1 MYRVNRRWF
10 MQMALFSLLSGGLTR
25 CNGRQEDTAV
35 TTSTTRQILIIGAG
49 IAGLAAARRL
59 QEAGYAVTVLEGRGR
74 IGGRIWTD
82 RTWPGMALDMGAA
95 WIHGVNGNPIMTLA
109 EQFGVKTVRS
119 NYGNYQVYDGDGR
132 AFSRAEMAE
141 LEVVLTAVD
150 EVIEEAQSATGED
163 MPLATP
169 IAAAARDEE
178 LSKKQMIQL
187 HYVINSA
194 IEQEY
199 AADVDEL
206 SLWEWNQDE
215 EQVGHDVLF
224 PGGYDQI
231 VNRLAAGLDIRLNHI
246 VSQVFYG
253 DGGVTI
259 TTNQDTFRG
268 DRAIITVPLGVLQKG
283 TITFSPP
290 LPTWKQT
297 AVNRLRMGVLN
308 KTYLR
313 FPRQFWEQN
322 VELIGRMATPKGE
335 WAEFLN
341 VAYYTGQPVLVGF
354 NVADFGRALEPLPD
368 EEIVAGMMGALR
380 GMYGRDIPNPD
391 AWLIT
396 RWAADPFAYGS
407 YSFIPPGASGKDY
420 VALAHPVGEQL
431 FFAGEATNRA
441 HPATVHGAYLS
452 GQRAAREVME

>member
-1 MYRVNRRWF
+1 MI
-10 MQMALFSLLSGGLTR
+10 TPP
-25 CNGRQEDTAV
+25 
-35 TTSTTRQILIIGAG
+35 STPILIIGAG
-49 IAGLAAARRL
+49 MAGLAAARQL
-59 QEAGYAVTVLEGRGR
+59 QDAGYTVTVLEGRGR
-74 IGGRIWTD
+74 IGGRVWTD
-82 RTWPGMALDMGAA
+82 HTWPGIPLDMGAA
-95 WIHGVNGNPIMTLA
+95 WIHGVTGNPIMALA
-109 EQFGVKTVRS
+109 EQFGVKTARS
-119 NYGNYQVYDGDGR
+119 NYGNYQVYDGHGR
-132 AFSRAEMAE
+132 ALSHVEMAE
-141 LEVVLTAVD
+141 LEVMLTAVD
-150 EVIEEAQSATGED
+150 EVIADAQWSTDAD

-169 IAAAARDEE
+169 LASAAREE
-178 LSKKQMIQL
+178 KLTPAQMVQL

-215 EQVGHDVLF
+215 EQSGHDVLF

-246 VSQVFYG
+246 VSQVAYG

-259 TTNQDTFRG
+259 TTNQGVFHG
-268 DRAIITVPLGVLQKG
+268 NRAIVTVPLGVLQKG
-283 TITFSPP
+283 AITFSPP
-290 LPTWKQT
+290 LPAWKQ
-297 AVNRLRMGVLN
+297 AAIDRLRMGVLN

-313 FPRQFWEQN
+313 FPRQFWEQE
-322 VELIGRMATPKGE
+322 VELIGRMAAPKGE

-341 VAYYTGQPVLVGF
+341 IAYYTGQPVLVGF
-354 NVADFGRALEPLPD
+354 NVAHVGRALEPLAD
-368 EEIVAGMMGALR
+368 EEIVAGMMDALR
-380 GMYGRDIPNPD
+380 GMYGRAIPNPD

-407 YSFIPPGASGKDY
+407 YSFIPPGASGDDY
-420 VALAHPVGEQL
+420 VALARPVEGRL

-452 GQRAAREVME
+452 GLRAAGEVMEG

>member
-1 MYRVNRRWF
+1 M
-10 MQMALFSLLSGGLTR
+10 
-25 CNGRQEDTAV
+25 
-35 TTSTTRQILIIGAG
+35 TTPTSPQILIIGAG
-49 IAGLAAARRL
+49 MAGLAAARQL
-59 QEAGYAVTVLEGRGR
+59 QDAGYAVTVLEGRGR
-74 IGGRIWTD
+74 IGGRVWTD
-82 RTWPGMALDMGAA
+82 HTWPGIPLDMGAA
-95 WIHGVNGNPIMTLA
+95 WIHGVTGNPIMTLA
-109 EQFGVKTVRS
+109 EQFGVKTARS
-119 NYGNYQVYDGDGR
+119 NYDNYQVYDGHGR
-132 AFSRAEMAE
+132 ALSAAEMAE

-150 EVIEEAQSATGED
+150 ELIEDAQWATDAD

-169 IAAAARDEE
+169 LATAARDEE
-178 LSKKQMIQL
+178 LTSAQL
-187 HYVINSA
+187 LQLNYVINSA

-215 EQVGHDVLF
+215 EQSGHDVLF

-246 VSQVFYG
+246 VSQVVYG
-253 DGGVTI
+253 NGGVTI
-259 TTNQDTFRG
+259 TTNQGTFHG

-283 TITFSPP
+283 SITFSPP
-290 LPTWKQT
+290 LPAWKQ
-297 AVNRLRMGVLN
+297 AAIDRLRMGVLN

-313 FPRQFWEQN
+313 FPRQFWEQD
-322 VELIGRMATPKGE
+322 VELIGRMAAPKGE

-341 VAYYTGQPVLVGF
+341 IAYYTGQPVLVGF
-354 NVADFGRALEPLPD
+354 NVAHFGRALEPLPD

-407 YSFIPPGASGKDY
+407 YSFIQPGASGDDY
-420 VALAHPVGEQL
+420 AALARPVGEQL

-452 GQRAAREVME
+452 GLRAAGEVRG

>member
-1 MYRVNRRWF
+1 MI
-10 MQMALFSLLSGGLTR
+10 TPP
-25 CNGRQEDTAV
+25 
-35 TTSTTRQILIIGAG
+35 STYILIIGAG
-49 IAGLAAARRL
+49 MAGLAAARQL
-59 QEAGYAVTVLEGRGR
+59 QDAGYTVTVLEGRGR

-82 RTWPGMALDMGAA
+82 HTWPGIPLDMGAA
-95 WIHGVNGNPIMTLA
+95 WIHGVTGNPIMALA
-109 EQFGVKTVRS
+109 EQFGVKTARS
-119 NYGNYQVYDGDGR
+119 NYDNYQVYDGHGR
-132 AFSRAEMAE
+132 ALSAAEMAD
-141 LEVVLTAVD
+141 LEVMLTAVD
-150 EVIEEAQSATGED
+150 EVIEDAQWSTDAD

-169 IAAAARDEE
+169 LATAAKAEE
-178 LSKKQMIQL
+178 LTPSQMIQL
-187 HYVINSA
+187 HYVVNSA

-215 EQVGHDVLF
+215 EQSGHDVLF

-246 VSQVFYG
+246 VSQVAYG

-259 TTNQDTFRG
+259 TTTQGIFHG

-283 TITFSPP
+283 SITFSPP
-290 LPTWKQT
+290 LPAWKQ
-297 AVNRLRMGVLN
+297 AAIDRLRMGLLN

-313 FPRQFWEQN
+313 FPRQFWEQD
-322 VELIGRMATPKGE
+322 VELIGRMAAPKGE

-341 VAYYTGQPVLVGF
+341 IAYYTGQPVLVGF
-354 NVADFGRALEPLPD
+354 NVAHFGRSLEPLPD
-368 EEIVAGMMGALR
+368 EEIVGGMMAVLR

-407 YSFIPPGASGKDY
+407 YSFIPPGASGDDY
-420 VALAHPVGEQL
+420 AALARPVEGRL

-452 GQRAAREVME
+452 GLRAAGEVRG

>member
-1 MYRVNRRWF
+1 M
-10 MQMALFSLLSGGLTR
+10 
-25 CNGRQEDTAV
+25 
-35 TTSTTRQILIIGAG
+35 LIIGAG
-49 IAGLAAARRL
+49 MAGLAAARQLLAARQL
-59 QEAGYAVTVLEGRGR
+59 QDAGYAVTVLEGRGR
-74 IGGRIWTD
+74 IGGRVWTD
-82 RTWPGMALDMGAA
+82 RTWPGIPLDMGAA
-95 WIHGVNGNPIMTLA
+95 WIHGVSGNPIMALA
-109 EQFGVKTVRS
+109 EQFGVKTARS
-119 NYGNYQVYDGDGR
+119 RYDNYQVYDGHGR
-132 AFSRAEMAE
+132 ALSRAEMAE

-150 EVIEEAQSATGED
+150 ELVADAQWSTDTD

-169 IAAAARDEE
+169 LASAARDEK
-178 LSKKQMIQL
+178 LTPAQLVQL

-215 EQVGHDVLF
+215 EQSGHDALF

-231 VNRLAAGLDIRLNHI
+231 VNRLAAGLDIRLNQI
-246 VSQVFYG
+246 VSQVAYG

-259 TTNQDTFRG
+259 TTNQGTFHG

-283 TITFSPP
+283 SITFSPP
-290 LPTWKQT
+290 LPAWKQ
-297 AVNRLRMGVLN
+297 AAIEHLRMGVLN

-313 FPRQFWEQN
+313 FPRQFWEQD
-322 VELIGRMATPKGE
+322 VELIGRMAAPKGE

-341 VAYYTGQPVLVGF
+341 IAYYTGQPVLVGF
-354 NVADFGRALEPLPD
+354 NVAHFGRALEPLSD
-368 EEIVAGMMGALR
+368 EEIVAGMMRVLR
-380 GMYGRDIPNPD
+380 GMYGRDLPNPD

-396 RWAADPFAYGS
+396 RWAADPFACGS
-407 YSFIPPGASGKDY
+407 YSFIPPGASGDDY
-420 VALAHPVGEQL
+420 AALARPVGTRL

-452 GQRAAREVME
+452 GLRAAGEVMG

>member
-1 MYRVNRRWF
+1 MN
-10 MQMALFSLLSGGLTR
+10 
-25 CNGRQEDTAV
+25 RQEDTAV
-35 TTSTTRQILIIGAG
+35 TSSEHILIIGAG
-49 IAGLAAARRL
+49 MAGLAAARQL
-59 QEAGYAVTVLEGRGR
+59 QDAGYAVTVLEGRGR
-74 IGGRIWTD
+74 IGGRVWTD
-82 RTWPGMALDMGAA
+82 HTWPDIPLDMGAA
-95 WIHGVNGNPIMTLA
+95 WIHGVNGNPVMALA
-109 EQFGVKTVRS
+109 EQYGVKTTRS
-119 NYGNYQVYDGDGR
+119 NYDNYQVYDGDGR
-132 AFSRAEMAE
+132 ALSRAEMAE

-150 EVIEEAQSATGED
+150 EVIEEGQSATGED

-253 DGGVTI
+253 DGGVTL
-259 TTNQDTFRG
+259 TTNQGTFHG
-268 DRAIITVPLGVLQKG
+268 DRAILTVPLGVLQKG
-283 TITFSPP
+283 SITFSPP
-290 LPTWKQT
+290 LPPWKQT
-297 AVNRLRMGVLN
+297 AINRLRMGVLN
-308 KTYLR
+308 KTCLR
-313 FPRQFWEQN
+313 FPRQFWEQD
-322 VELIGRMATPKGE
+322 VELIGRMAAPKGE

-341 VAYYTGQPVLVGF
+341 IAYYTGQPVLVGF
-354 NVADFGRALEPLPD
+354 NVAHVGRALEPLPD

-380 GMYGRDIPNPD
+380 GMYGRAVPNPD

-396 RWAADPFAYGS
+396 RWQSDPFAYGS
-407 YSFIPPGASGKDY
+407 YSFIPPGASGEDY
-420 VALAHPVGEQL
+420 LALARPVAGRL

-452 GQRAAREVME
+452 GVRAAGEVMR